1 MNFQLYELDKLRA
14 KHAGYR
20 LLLRLSADYL
30 RLRGTY
36 QGVTNSFA
44 TVSPSSRPQT
54 DADFTRTYAEFYFC
68 VYPRSFRV
76 DPRVFSKKRPFDL
89 HALSTPPAFILDQD
103 QIL

>member
-44 TVSPSSRPQT
+44 THQR
-54 DADFTRTYAEFYFC
+54 R
-68 VYPRSFRV
+68 
-76 DPRVFSKKRPFDL
+76 
-89 HALSTPPAFILDQD
+89 ALVRR
-103 QIL
+103 